1 VSSAESGVNSTPASA
16 APRGPRV
23 LITDAMPVNGGDEAL
38 VLGLLRAL
46 KRRWTGA
53 RFMILCHRPD
63 ASRQVLPG
71 YPIEPALEPHQGD
84 DAVERF
90 YSWAD
95 LVISTPG
102 GFLHDHYDISTTL
115 RGFRLAQERNKPLAL
130 FAQSLGPFN
139 NSATRGL
146 VAQVLHHASLVA
158 VRDSLSRQHVAD
170 CGVTGDH
177 IISVPDAVF
186 LWRKPTRSLYVAKS
200 GPARRAALCFRRWPS
215 ADREAY
221 RETIKKARLFVEHLH
236 SRGIEEFLF
245 VSTCQGV
252 DTYVDDSELAV
263 RIVDGLPASLRDRC
277 VVNRDHQHPEEMIR
291 LLSGCDVMLSMRL
304 HGCLLAMLGGTP
316 AMGLAYESKTPEIF
330 RQLGLKKYQVP
341 FMSYATRWC
350 ECASGLLDD
359 LDAVRTALPA
369 TLDRMSAGAHRAIDR
384 LDRLVAGL

>member
-1 VSSAESGVNSTPASA
+1 VSSAEGGVTSTPGSA
-16 APRGPRV
+16 APARRI

-53 RFMILCHRPD
+53 RFIILCHRPD
-63 ASRQVLPG
+63 ESRQLLPG
-71 YPIEPALEPHQGD
+71 HPIEPALESLQGD

-102 GFLHDHYDISTTL
+102 GFLHDHYDISATL
-115 RGFRLAQERNKPLAL
+115 RGFQLAQRLNKPLVL
-130 FAQSLGPFN
+130 FAQSMGPFN
-139 NSATRGL
+139 NSETRCP
-146 VAQVLHHASLVA
+146 VAHVLQHASLVA
-158 VRDSLSRQHVAD
+158 VRDSLSRQHITD
-170 CGVTGDH
+170 CGVRGDH

-186 LWRKPTRSLYVAKS
+186 LWRKPTRSLYIAKS

-215 ADREAY
+215 ADRQAY
-221 RETIKKARLFVEHLH
+221 RETIKKARLFVAHLH

-277 VVNRDHQHPEEMIR
+277 TVNREHQHPEQMIR
-291 LLSGCDVMLSMRL
+291 LLSGCDVMFSMRL

-341 FMSYATRWC
+341 FTSYATRWC

-359 LDAVRTALPA
+359 LDAVRAALPA
-369 TLDRMSAGAHRAIDR
+369 TLDRMSASSYRALER
-384 LDRLVAGL
+384 LDALLPQT